1 MYMSKGKNIKGIFL
15 YFCFFCFNNKVTSC
29 MVVTPHWFGGQQ
41 FFNINKNVKQIAS
54 LLLKNIFKKQ
64 IKNIMPNYNPF
75 NFFSK

>member
-1 MYMSKGKNIKGIFL
+1 
-15 YFCFFCFNNKVTSC
+15 